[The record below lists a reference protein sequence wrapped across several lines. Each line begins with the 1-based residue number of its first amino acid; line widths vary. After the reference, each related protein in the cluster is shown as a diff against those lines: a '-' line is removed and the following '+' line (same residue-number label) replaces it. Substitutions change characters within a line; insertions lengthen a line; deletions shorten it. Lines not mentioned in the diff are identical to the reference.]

1 MERAVQT
8 IHQCRQVMRTE
19 KRTVVYMLL
28 CVFKSGF
35 SAIVYC
41 VTVYMSGR
49 LFYKGTLVELEDDV
63 VRVHIEV
70 YEA

>member
-1 MERAVQT
+1 
-8 IHQCRQVMRTE
+8 
-19 KRTVVYMLL
+19 MLL